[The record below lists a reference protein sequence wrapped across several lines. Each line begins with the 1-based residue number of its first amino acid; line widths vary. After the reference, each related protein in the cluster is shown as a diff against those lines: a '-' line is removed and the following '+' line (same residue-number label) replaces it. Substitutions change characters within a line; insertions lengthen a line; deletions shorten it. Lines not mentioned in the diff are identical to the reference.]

1 MPTLQEVIQQAKTLP
16 VTEQVTLAEFL
27 LEQAT
32 RDVQNTTK
40 NSVQTDSKI
49 FERPDMERKLERE
62 WLKQNWREY
71 LGQWVVI
78 EGSVLIS
85 HGADGKEVSSQAR
98 SQGIHVP
105 FMVRVEDPTQPQ
117 MGGW

>member
-1 MPTLQEVIQQAKTLP
+1 MPTLQEVMQQAKTLP

-32 RDVQNTTK
+32 RDEQNTTK
-40 NSVQTDSKI
+40 NSVQFDPKV

-71 LGQWVVI
+71 LGQWVAI
-78 EGSVLIS
+78 EGDKLIS
-85 HGADGKEVSSQAR
+85 CSEDAKNVFAEAR
-98 SQGIHVP
+98 AAGIRVPFVIHVQ
-105 FMVRVEDPTQPQ
+105 DPTLPQ